1 MDIEKI
7 YDEYFKD
14 IFNFL
19 LGLTSNHNLAEELT
33 QESFF
38 KAMKNLDSYKPDKNI
53 KAWLFTIARNTLYSY
68 YRKNKN
74 ISSSH
79 IDGIDE
85 AISGNIHFTK
95 YIEDKDLAL
104 EIHKYLHSMDEPYR
118 EVFNLRVFG
127 ELSYKHIGNIF
138 NKTDGWARVVFY
150 RAKKEIVNWLE
161 ERGDFHE

>member
-7 YDEYFKD
+7 YDQYFKD

-19 LGLTSNHNLAEELT
+19 LGLTSDPALAEELT

-38 KAMKNLDSYKPDKNI
+38 KAMKNLDYYKPDKNI

-74 ISSSH
+74 ISSSP
-79 IDGIDE
+79 IDGIAVE
-85 AISGNIHFTK
+85 KSCNIHFTK

-104 EIHKYLHSMDEPYR
+104 QIHKYLHSMDEPYR

-127 ELSYKHIGNIF
+127 ELSYKNIGSIF
-138 NKTDGWARVVFY
+138 NKSDGWARVVFY
-150 RAKKEIVNWLE
+150 RAKKEIIKWLE
-161 ERGDFHE
+161 ERGDLHE